1 MGTHTYVPDSCKE
14 LVKALRTVSYSR
26 SIHEVFQDWLAVSAI
41 AISNA
46 VDWKQQKQRE
56 EIYTEIISKYS
67 KAEQGKL
74 AEALAQ
80 LVMAYRRNIISMDLL
95 TFSVRSFMRLSC
107 TASTKDSSS
116 HHPMY
121 VR

>member
-67 KAEQGKL
+67 
-74 AEALAQ
+74 
-80 LVMAYRRNIISMDLL
+80 
-95 TFSVRSFMRLSC
+95 
-107 TASTKDSSS
+107 
-116 HHPMY
+116 
-121 VR
+121 